1 MKKQFVLLALA
12 ISIFAVSC
20 KKDNSAPSI
29 QTIKIGG
36 LFSITGNWS
45 SLGIPSQEAMKLGL
59 IDVNNYLEEKGSLI
73 RLSTVVYDTELDTVL
88 AKNAIVRAYT
98 TNDVKY
104 IIGPQSSAEV
114 GAILPYANANNILV
128 VSQGSTASSLA
139 IPNDAVFRFCPGD
152 AVEGRAMAQ
161 TMYAQ
166 GKQAI
171 ITLSRDDAGN
181 RGLQQSVGSS
191 FTSLGGQVTAIAPY
205 PTTGNDYANLLSQLR
220 TSIQQYTATYGAN
233 QVGVYLA
240 SFDECKDIFQSA
252 ISDPVFSSVN
262 WYGGDGIVLSSV
274 LLTSN
279 AACQFAA
286 TTHFFAPNFGL
297 PLTPNPDL
305 AAIASTIRTNTGLE
319 PDAYALSVYDAM
331 WVIAKT
337 LSSYS
342 NVTTDFTK
350 LKTDF
355 TNEANQHY
363 GITGPV
369 VLNANGDR
377 DTGSFDYFG
386 VVLEGGVYTWKL
398 IGKSL

>member
-1 MKKQFVLLALA
+1 MKKQFVLLALV
-12 ISIFAVSC
+12 IIIFAVSC
-20 KKDNSAPSI
+20 KKDDSAPSI

-88 AKNAIVRAYT
+88 AKNAIVLAYT

-104 IIGPQSSAEV
+104 IIGPQSSAEL
-114 GAILPYANANNILV
+114 GAIKSYADNNNILV

-139 IPNDAVFRFCPGD
+139 IPGDAIFRFCPGD

-161 TMYAQ
+161 TMFAE
-166 GKQAI
+166 GKQVM
-171 ITLSRDDAGN
+171 ITMSRDDAGN

-191 FTSLGGQVTAIAPY
+191 FTALGGQVDAISPY
-205 PTTGNDYANLLSQLR
+205 ATSGNDYTTLLATLR
-220 TSIQQYTATYGAN
+220 TKIQQYTATVGVDH
-233 QVGVYLA
+233 VGVYLA

-252 ISDPVFSSVN
+252 ILDPVFSSVN
-262 WYGGDGIVLSSV
+262 WYGGDGIVLSSI

-279 AACQFAA
+279 AAANFAA

-305 AAIASTIRTNTGLE
+305 ATIASTIRTNTGLE

-377 DTGSFDYFG
+377 DSGSFDYFG

>member
-1 MKKQFVLLALA
+1 MKKQFVLLVLV
-12 ISIFAVSC
+12 IGLFAVSC
-20 KKDNSAPSI
+20 KKDNSGPSI

-36 LFSITGNWS
+36 LFSLTGNWS

-104 IIGPQSSAEV
+104 MIGPQSSAEL
-114 GAILPYANANNILV
+114 GAIKSYADNNNILV

-139 IPNDAVFRFCPGD
+139 IPGDAIFRFCPGD

-161 TMYAQ
+161 TMFAE
-166 GKQAI
+166 GKQVM
-171 ITLSRDDAGN
+171 ITMSRDDAGN

-191 FTSLGGQVTAIAPY
+191 FTALGGQVDAISPY
-205 PTTGNDYANLLSQLR
+205 ATSGNDYTTLLATLR
-220 TSIQQYTATYGAN
+220 TKIQQYTATVGVDH
-233 QVGVYLA
+233 VGVYLA

-252 ISDPVFSSVN
+252 IQDPVFSSVN
-262 WYGGDGIVLSSV
+262 WYGGDGIVLSSI

-279 AACQFAA
+279 AAANFAA

-305 AAIASTIRTNTGLE
+305 ATIASTIRTNTGLE

-342 NVTTDFTK
+342 NVTSDFTK

-377 DTGSFDYFG
+377 DSGSFDYFG
-386 VVLEGGVYTWKL
+386 VVLEGGVYTWKM

>member
-220 TSIQQYTATYGAN
+220 ISIQQYTATYGAN

>member
-1 MKKQFVLLALA
+1 MKKQLFFLLLA
-12 ISIFAVSC
+12 ISIISSSC
-20 KKDNSAPSI
+20 KKDNAADTI
-29 QTIKIGG
+29 QTLKIGG
-36 LFSITGNWS
+36 LFSLTGNWS

-59 IDVNNYLEEKGSLI
+59 IDVNAYLEDKGSNI
-73 RLSTVVYDTELDTVL
+73 RFSTVVYDTELDTTL
-88 AKNAIVRAYT
+88 AKNLITRAFT
-98 TNDVKY
+98 TQNVKY

-181 RGLQQSVGSS
+181 RGLQQSVGSA
-191 FTSLGGQVTAIAPY
+191 FTTLGGQVTAITPY
-205 PTTGNDYANLLSQLR
+205 PTSGNDYANLLTQLR
-220 TSIQQYTATYGAN
+220 TYIQQYTATYGAN

-262 WYGGDGIVLSSV
+262 WYGGDGIVLSTV

-286 TTHFFAPNFGL
+286 TTNFFAPNFGL
-297 PLTPNPDL
+297 PLTPNPKL
-305 AAIASTIRTNTGLE
+305 TSIASQIRTNTGYE
-319 PDAYALSVYDAM
+319 PDAYTLAVYDAM

-337 LSSYS
+337 VTSYS
-342 NVTTDFTK
+342 NVTSDFSK

-355 TNEANQHY
+355 ANEANQHY
-363 GITGPV
+363 GITGPT

-377 DTGSFDYFG
+377 DFGSFDYFG
-386 VVLEGGVYTWKL
+386 IVLENGVYKWKL
-398 IGKSL
+398 VGKSL

>member
-1 MKKQFVLLALA
+1 MKKQFFFLILA
-12 ISIFAVSC
+12 ISIISSSC
-20 KKDNSAPSI
+20 KKDNAAASI

-36 LFSITGNWS
+36 LFSLTGNWS

-59 IDVNNYLEEKGSLI
+59 IDVNAYLEEKGSNI
-73 RLSTVVYDTELDTVL
+73 RFSTVVYDTELDTTL
-88 AKNAIVRAYT
+88 AKNLITRAFT
-98 TNDVKY
+98 TQNVKY

-181 RGLQQSVGSS
+181 RGLQQSVGSA
-191 FTSLGGQVTAIAPY
+191 FTTLGGQVTAIAPY
-205 PTTGNDYANLLSQLR
+205 PTSGNDYTNLLTQLR
-220 TSIQQYTATYGAN
+220 TLIQQYTATYGAN

-252 ISDPVFSSVN
+252 ITDPVFSSVN
-262 WYGGDGIVLSSV
+262 WYGGDGIVLSTV

-279 AACQFAA
+279 AAAQFAA
-286 TTHFFAPNFGL
+286 TTNFFAPNFGL
-297 PLTPNPDL
+297 PLTPNPKQV
-305 AAIASTIRTNTGLE
+305 AIQNAIRTNTGYE
-319 PDAYALSVYDAM
+319 PDAYTLAVYDAM

-337 LSSYS
+337 VTSYS
-342 NVTTDFTK
+342 NVTSDFSK

-355 TNEANQHY
+355 ASEANQHY
-363 GITGPV
+363 GITGPT

-377 DTGSFDYFG
+377 DSGSFDYFG
-386 VVLEGGVYTWKL
+386 VVNENGVYTWKL
-398 IGKSL
+398 VGKSL

>member
-1 MKKQFVLLALA
+1 MKKQFFFLILA
-12 ISIFAVSC
+12 ISIISSSC
-20 KKDNSAPSI
+20 KKDNAGNAI

-36 LFSITGNWS
+36 LFSLTGNWS

-59 IDVNNYLEEKGSLI
+59 IDVNAYLEEKGSNI
-73 RLSTVVYDTELDTVL
+73 RFSTVVYDTELDTTL
-88 AKNAIVRAYT
+88 AKNLITRAFT
-98 TNDVKY
+98 TQNVKY

-181 RGLQQSVGSS
+181 RGLQQSVGAA
-191 FTSLGGQVTAIAPY
+191 FAALGGQVTAIAPY
-205 PTTGNDYANLLSQLR
+205 PTSGNDYTNLLTQLR
-220 TSIQQYTATYGAN
+220 TLIQQYTATYGAN

-252 ISDPVFSSVN
+252 ITDPVFSSVN

-279 AACQFAA
+279 AAAQFAA
-286 TTHFFAPNFGL
+286 TTNFFAPNFGL
-297 PLTPNPDL
+297 PLTPNPKQV
-305 AAIASTIRTNTGLE
+305 AIQNAIRTNTGYE
-319 PDAYALSVYDAM
+319 PDAYTLAVYDAM

-337 LSSYS
+337 VTSYS
-342 NVTTDFTK
+342 NVTSDFSK

-355 TNEANQHY
+355 ASEANQHY
-363 GITGPV
+363 GITGPT

-377 DTGSFDYFG
+377 DSGSFDYFG
-386 VVLEGGVYTWKL
+386 VVNDNGVYKWKL
-398 IGKSL
+398 VGKSL

>member
-1 MKKQFVLLALA
+1 MKKQFLFLILA
-12 ISIFAVSC
+12 ISIFSSSC
-20 KKDNSAPSI
+20 KKDNAASSI

-36 LFSITGNWS
+36 LFSLTGNWS

-59 IDVNNYLEEKGSLI
+59 IDVNAYLEEKGSNI
-73 RLSTVVYDTELDTVL
+73 RFSTVVYDTELDTTL
-88 AKNAIVRAYT
+88 AKNSITRAFT
-98 TNDVKY
+98 TNNVKY

-181 RGLQQSVGSS
+181 RGLQQSVGSA
-191 FTSLGGQVTAIAPY
+191 FTTLGGQVTAIAPY

-297 PLTPNPDL
+297 PLTPNPKL
-305 AAIASTIRTNTGLE
+305 ASIQTAIRTNTGYE
-319 PDAYALSVYDAM
+319 PDAYTFAVYDAM

-337 LSSYS
+337 VTSYS
-342 NVTTDFTK
+342 NVTSNFSK
-350 LKTDF
+350 LKADF
-355 TNEANQHY
+355 ANEANQHY
-363 GITGPV
+363 GITGPT

-377 DTGSFDYFG
+377 DSGSFDYFG
-386 VVLEGGVYTWKL
+386 VVNENGVYTWKL
-398 IGKSL
+398 VGKSL

>member
-1 MKKQFVLLALA
+1 MKKQIFFLLLA
-12 ISIFAVSC
+12 ISIISSSC
-20 KKDNSAPSI
+20 KKDNAASAI

-36 LFSITGNWS
+36 LFSLTGNWS

-59 IDVNNYLEEKGSLI
+59 IDVNAYLEEKGSNI
-73 RLSTVVYDTELDTVL
+73 RFSTVVYDTQLDTTQ
-88 AKNAIVRAYT
+88 AKNSITRAFT
-98 TNDVKY
+98 TNNVKY

-191 FTSLGGQVTAIAPY
+191 FTTLGGQVTTIAPY
-205 PTTGNDYANLLSQLR
+205 STTGNNYTNLLSQLR
-220 TSIQQYTATYGAN
+220 TSIQQYTATYGAA

-286 TTHFFAPNFGL
+286 TTNFFAPNFGL
-297 PLTPNPDL
+297 PLTPNPKQ
-305 AAIASTIRTNTGLE
+305 AAIQAAIRTNTGYE
-319 PDAYALSVYDAM
+319 PDAYTLAVYDAM

-337 LSSYS
+337 ITSYS
-342 NVTTDFTK
+342 NVTSNFSK

-355 TNEANQHY
+355 ANEANQHY
-363 GITGPV
+363 GITGPT

-377 DTGSFDYFG
+377 DSGSFDYFG
-386 VVLEGGVYTWKL
+386 VVNENGVYTWKL
-398 IGKSL
+398 VGKSF